1 MPLKDRGPLP
11 LPKVSKREITLAIFL
26 VALFVAPLLRLVMRI
41 KTHGKENVPKTG
53 SYILVANHMSMVDPL
68 ALAYSVLF
76 HLKRAPHYLAKEGLF
91 RVPIF
96 GWIITK
102 AGQIPVYRY
111 GRSNEDTLKAAKNFL
126 NAGHTVQIFPEGTL
140 TRDPNLWPMRGRS
153 GAIRL
158 AIETGVPVIPVGQ
171 WGCNEIMGTYSNVLK
186 PNPFHTVNV
195 VIGKEIDLSK
205 FRDVP
210 LTPELL
216 REASNLVMGEIT
228 KIVADLRGE
237 DPPKELW
244 DPNEVGQPP
253 VGNFKKKKS

>member
-11 LPKVSKREITLAIFL
+11 LPKVSKREITLTLVL
-26 VALFVAPLLRLVMRI
+26 VAAILAPLVRLVMRI
-41 KTHGKENVPKTG
+41 KTHGKENVPSTG
-53 SYILVANHMSMVDPL
+53 PYILVANHMSMVDPL
-68 ALAYSVLF
+68 ALAYSVLI
-76 HLKRAPHYLAKEGLF
+76 HLKRAPHYMAKEGLF

-96 GWIITK
+96 GWMITK
-102 AGQIPVYRY
+102 AGQIPVYRH
-111 GRSNEDTLKAAKNFL
+111 GRSNEGTLNAAKNFL
-126 NAGHTVQIFPEGTL
+126 AAGHSLQIFPEGTL
-140 TRDPNLWPMRGRS
+140 TRDPDLWPMRGRS

-171 WGCNEIMGTYSNVLK
+171 WGCNEIMGTYSKLLK

-205 FRDVP
+205 FRNVQ

-216 REASNLVMGEIT
+216 REASTLVMGEIT
-228 KIVADLRGE
+228 KIVAQLRGE
-237 DPPKELW
+237 EPPKELW
-244 DPNEVGQPP
+244 DPSEVGQPA